1 MSREHKYSYQGDTIT
16 IKQLAKIKGFSIPYM
31 RALIRQIGID
41 EAMAYERKPRVS
53 AVKYY
58 TYNGKKM
65 TAKQLVEIA
74 KVKCATGT
82 MHLRIKKYGV
92 AFSVENDDFEKL
104 RRTGHLNRVAVKK
117 RLPEL
122 PEYDPEKHL
131 LENMVNSLQ
140 EQGMPLSDIYS
151 EVRKRLAA

>member
-1 MSREHKYSYQGDTIT
+1 MSKEYKYPYQGELIT
-16 IKQLAKIKGFSIPYM
+16 IKQMAEIKGFSIPYM
-31 RALIRQIGID
+31 RTLVLQLGID
-41 EAMAYERKPRVS
+41 EAMAYERKPRVA

-58 TYNGKKM
+58 DYMGKKM
-65 TAKQLVEIA
+65 TVKELVEIA
-74 KVKCATGT
+74 KVKCATGS

-92 AFSVENDDFEKL
+92 EFAVENDNFEKL
-104 RRTGHLNRVAVKK
+104 RRVGYLKRATVKK

-122 PEYDPEKHL
+122 PEYNPEKHL